1 MKRII
6 GTVFI
11 LCTINS
17 IILQAMAQTR
27 LITGKVIDVRS
38 SKAVRGASITT
49 DRGEG
54 VGATDSIGVF
64 HVRIPAQTK
73 QLIFNHISFAEKRI
87 DLRPQIGYYEVEIEP
102 LDNRLDE
109 AVVSTGYQK
118 LPRERVTG
126 SFELIDNELL
136 NRSVSTDILSRIEN
150 VSSSV
155 LFDRR
160 NAGNPQISVRGVSTI
175 ESNASPLIVV
185 DNFPYEGDIGN
196 INPNDIENISIL
208 KDASASSI
216 WGARAGNGVIVI
228 TTKRGKRQQPIKV
241 AFNTSLTTGHRP
253 DLFYDRRFLNAAE
266 FIDVEKYLFSKEY
279 YTWMET
285 DLSAPPISPAVQL
298 MIAGRDGKIS
308 AAEMASKIAELKT
321 KDVRKDYEKYLF
333 QRLLNQQYS
342 LSLNGGNDNS
352 SFYLNVGHDNN
363 RASLV
368 RNSLRRTS
376 INSSVSYFPMKSL
389 ELSAQLVFTDHHET
403 FNNAGPGAI
412 NSGGGRSI
420 YPYAEL
426 ASADGTALAVVRDY
440 STDFVSGTMQQGLLD
455 WSYKPLDDLRNAVYT
470 SKRSEV
476 RINTAAKYS
485 LNSSISFEGRY
496 QYQSQNSL
504 IRNLQGSM
512 LYYSRNLQNQYS
524 YMDEEGIRQF
534 PVPKGA
540 IMDNSTADLGAHSLR
555 VQANFDRSWQRH
567 QISAI
572 GGYELRQARTDG
584 ISTRLYGYNDDK
596 LTSVPV
602 DYKSNFLVTPYYYNA
617 TVPNMDYL
625 TGLLDRNSSFFANI
639 AYTFNSRYTFSASAR
654 SDKSNLFGVKSNQK
668 SVPLWSMGGSW
679 QLSSEKFYPFA
690 DFLPQLRLRATYGFS
705 GNVNK
710 SLTAYATGIY
720 STDYTT
726 GRPYLQLLTPPNPS
740 LRWEKVRTVNF
751 GIDFATTNKLV
762 SGSIEFYSKLATDL
776 IGKISID
783 PTIGHNVGGRNEF
796 IGNSASLKAKG
807 MDINLHVNKQLGA
820 VMLSSQLLFS
830 YNRDEITRYAYEQ
843 TSISG
848 YFSPIPVPVEGNN
861 RHALYSLRWAGLD
874 VENGDPQIYVD
885 GKVNKDYS
893 KIMSSLGR
901 EDIRYNGSQL
911 PPYFGSIRNSLT
923 WRQLTVGFNI
933 SYKLGHFFRRSSVD
947 YAALYNN
954 WSGHVDFTDRW
965 KEAGDELRT
974 QVPSMAVPG
983 TSSVRDYIY
992 TYADVLVEKADHIRL
1007 QDINVR
1013 YDILKKKTTG
1023 SLFDRISLYGYI
1035 NNVGLIWKS
1044 NNYGIDPDYAN
1055 LGYPAVRTFSIGL
1068 NAQF

>member
-6 GTVFI
+6 QIVFI
-11 LCTINS
+11 NCAISCIFSL
-17 IILQAMAQTR
+17 ARAQTR
-27 LITGKVIDVRS
+27 VVKGRVVDAYS
-38 SKAVRGASITT
+38 SKAVRGASIAT
-49 DRGEG
+49 DKGG
-54 VGATDSIGVF
+54 STGATDSLGEFSIKVL
-64 HVRIPAQTK
+64 PETK
-73 QLIFNHISFAEKRI
+73 QLLINHISFAEKRV
-87 DLRPQIGYYEVEIEP
+87 DLHSQVSYYRIEIEP
-102 LDNRLDE
+102 LDNRLEE

-118 LPRERVTG
+118 LPRERATG

-150 VSSSV
+150 VSSAV

-160 NAGNPQISVRGVSTI
+160 NAGSPQISVRGVSTI

-196 INPNDIENISIL
+196 INPNDIESISIL

-228 TTKRGKRQQPIKV
+228 STKRGKRQQPIKV
-241 AFNTSLTTGHRP
+241 AFNTNLTTGDRP
-253 DLFYDRRFLNAAE
+253 DLFYDRRFLNAPE
-266 FIDVEKYLFSKEY
+266 FIDVEKYLFSKDY

-298 MIAGRDGKIS
+298 MIAERDGKIS
-308 AAEMASKIAELKT
+308 AAEMSTKIAELKT

-333 QRLLNQQYS
+333 QQLLNQQYS
-342 LSLNGGNDNS
+342 LSLTGGNDNT

-363 RASLV
+363 RASLM
-368 RNSLRRTS
+368 RNRLHRTS

-389 ELSAQLVFTDHHET
+389 ELSTQLVFTDHHET
-403 FNNAGPGAI
+403 FHNLGPGVI

-420 YPYAEL
+420 YPYAAL
-426 ASADGTALAVVRDY
+426 GGPDGSPSAVVRDY
-440 STDFVSGTMQQGLLD
+440 STAFVSGAAEQGLLD
-455 WSYKPLDDLRNAVYT
+455 WSYKPLDELRNADYIN
-470 SKRSEV
+470 KRSEI

-485 LNSSISFEGRY
+485 LNSSISLEGRY
-496 QYQSQNSL
+496 QYQSQHGQS
-504 IRNLQGSM
+504 RNLQQRM

-524 YMDEEGIRQF
+524 YIDGEGIRQF

-540 IMDNSTADLGAHSLR
+540 ILDNSTADLDAHSFSA
-555 VQANFDRSWQRH
+555 QANFDRSWDRH
-567 QISAI
+567 QVSAI
-572 GGYELRQARTDG
+572 GGYELRQARTEG
-584 ISTRLYGYNDDK
+584 GSTRLYGYDDDK

-602 DYKSNFLVTPYYYNA
+602 DYTGNFFVTPYYYKA
-617 TVPNMDYL
+617 TIPNMDYL
-625 TGLLDRNSSFFANI
+625 TGLLDRNSSFFANM
-639 AYTFNSRYTFSASAR
+639 AYTYHSKYTFSASAR

-679 QLSSEKFYPFA
+679 RISSEKYYPFA
-690 DFLPQLRLRATYGFS
+690 DFVPELKLRATYGFS

-710 SLTAYATGIY
+710 SLTAYATGLY

-740 LRWEKVRTVNF
+740 LRWEKVRAVNF
-751 GIDFATTNKLV
+751 GIDFVTKNKLV
-762 SGSIEFYSKLATDL
+762 SGGIEFYSKQATDL

-783 PTIGHNVGGRNEF
+783 PTIGHSVGGRNEF

-807 MDINLHVNKQLGA
+807 IDINLHVNKQMGQLR
-820 VMLSSQLLFS
+820 LSSQLLFS
-830 YNRDEITRYAYEQ
+830 YNRDEITRYAYQQ
-843 TSISG
+843 TGISG

-874 VENGDPQIYVD
+874 AENGDPQIYVD
-885 GKVNKDYS
+885 GQSNKDYS
-893 KIMSSLGR
+893 KIMSLLDR

-911 PPYFGSIRNSLT
+911 PPYFGSFRNSLT
-923 WRQLTVGFNI
+923 WRRLTVGFNI
-933 SYKLGHFFRRSSVD
+933 GYKLGHFFRRSSID

-954 WSGHVDFTDRW
+954 WNGHVDFTERW
-965 KEAGDELRT
+965 KEAGDERRT

-983 TSSVRDYIY
+983 ASSARDYIY
-992 TYADVLVEKADHIRL
+992 TYADVLIEKADHIRL

-1013 YDILKKKTTG
+1013 YDILKKKTRN
-1023 SLFDRISLYGYI
+1023 FPFERISLYGYI

-1044 NNYGIDPDYAN
+1044 NSYGIDPDYPN